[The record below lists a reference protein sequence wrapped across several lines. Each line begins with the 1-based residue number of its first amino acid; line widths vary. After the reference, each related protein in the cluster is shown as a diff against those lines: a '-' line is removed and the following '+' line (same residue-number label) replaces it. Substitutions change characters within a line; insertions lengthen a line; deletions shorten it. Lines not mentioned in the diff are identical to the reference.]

1 MRELNEIMYIKQL
14 QQRLAYSQHHTSDCN
29 YYYAL
34 FQENIISHFNVEMLQ
49 EIKPQVENLIK

>member
-14 QQRLAYSQHHTSDCN
+14 EQRLAYIQYHTSDCN
-29 YYYAL
+29 YYAL
-34 FQENIISHFNVEMLQ
+34 FQEDISHFNVEILQ